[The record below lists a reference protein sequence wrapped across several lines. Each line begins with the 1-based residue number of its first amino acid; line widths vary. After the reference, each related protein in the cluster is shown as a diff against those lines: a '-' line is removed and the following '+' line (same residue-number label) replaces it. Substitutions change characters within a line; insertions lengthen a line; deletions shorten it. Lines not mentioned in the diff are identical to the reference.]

1 MAEISHQYN
10 CKETDVVTTLGW
22 FVVTMVTIP
31 QLSASGD
38 TSVCLWDIVG
48 EGLLTPF
55 KAHTGSVKSVDVKS
69 DEPSES

>member
-1 MAEISHQYN
+1 M
-10 CKETDVVTTLGW
+10 VTTLGYITL
-22 FVVTMVTIP
+22 FLVTMVAIL

-69 DEPSES
+69 DEPSEF

>member
-1 MAEISHQYN
+1 M
-10 CKETDVVTTLGW
+10 
-22 FVVTMVTIP
+22 VTMVTIP